1 MVKMIVKYTA
11 EIPQKE
17 FDKWVKVC
25 RVGKKKGILILKE
38 AAIEAAEKE
47 INYLVN
53 ESIID

>member
-11 EIPQKE
+11 EIPQE
-17 FDKWVKVC
+17 QFDKWVKVC